1 MVVCRL
7 VSGRDQWFDF
17 VLDGNNV
24 DENVQGMISR
34 FADAVDGV
42 DMKMVTKIY
51 SRILIRGK
59 WAEEWLR
66 V

>member
-1 MVVCRL
+1 M
-7 VSGRDQWFDF
+7 
-17 VLDGNNV
+17 

-42 DMKMVTKIY
+42 VDMKMVTKIY
-51 SRILIRGK
+51 SRILIRAK

>member
-1 MVVCRL
+1 M
-7 VSGRDQWFDF
+7 
-17 VLDGNNV
+17 

-42 DMKMVTKIY
+42 VDMKMVTKMY
-51 SRILIRGK
+51 SSILIKGK

>member
-1 MVVCRL
+1 M
-7 VSGRDQWFDF
+7 
-17 VLDGNNV
+17 

-42 DMKMVTKIY
+42 VDRKMVTKM
-51 SRILIRGK
+51 IRAK